1 MSVHGSQQMAAVQ
14 DKAKREASLKEEKE
28 RKAAEQAAKA
38 AEAKRKA
45 GEKAAEREEKRRE
58 ELQRQQ
64 ETSQVH
70 TLSTSTS
77 QYGTERMIC

>member
-1 MSVHGSQQMAAVQ
+1 MYGAHQTAAVQ
-14 DKAKREASLKEEKE
+14 EKAKREAWQKEEKE

-45 GEKAAEREEKRRE
+45 GEKAAEREEKRLE

-77 QYGTERMIC
+77 QYGKERMIC